1 VPQLPSGQKVG
12 LANYRIIAMGENPFD
27 YLEDIVKIGQ
37 LTDVYRFIPIIQHV
51 ETDESGFERGTF
63 DSRSTNTHQLD
74 GLKPVVM
81 DYTVQDVL
89 DQSADWPQQDIT
101 AFQAWLNTG
110 LVVDMLNEKFIKIV
124 EQKASID
131 DLVGAMAFTDLDP
144 DQDEDEKYRRAASYI
159 KAVRM
164 LPARKD

>member
-12 LANYRIIAMGENPFD
+12 LANYCIIGMGENPFD

-37 LTDVYRFIPIIQHV
+37 IADVYRFIPIIQHV
-51 ETDESGFERGTF
+51 ETDESDFEQGTF
-63 DSRSTNTHQLD
+63 DKRSTNTHQLD

-89 DQSADWPQQDIT
+89 DQLADWSQQDIE
-101 AFQAWLNTG
+101 AFQTWLNSWPA
-110 LVVDMLNEKFIKIV
+110 LDMLNEKFIRIV

-131 DLVGAMAFTDLDP
+131 DMVGALAFTDLGP
-144 DQDEDEKYRRAASYI
+144 NQDEDEKYRRAASYI
-159 KAVRM
+159 KVVRM